1 MVLTVRLITFVAGL
15 WAVWIIQIIIR
26 ENDSKLSHS
35 CGIQVFHLLVFGLD
49 LIFDLVVT
57 FVTIKGSFEIDT
69 AEGSGSNYL
78 LVNTIFFAIAQ
89 SLLL

>member
-1 MVLTVRLITFVAGL
+1 MAALPENIK
-15 WAVWIIQIIIR
+15 

-35 CGIQVFHLLVFGLD
+35 CGIQVFHLLIFGLD
-49 LIFDLVVT
+49 LIFDFVIT

-78 LVNTIFFAIAQ
+78 VVNTIFFAVAQ
-89 SLLL
+89 SLLLEALFLVMIVRFQRPS